1 MEKFKQFFS
10 KLSKR
15 ERLIFYATGLALF
28 FGVMDRV
35 VYQPVMDLF
44 LELDQQILV
53 QENQLRK
60 NMRFLAVRDAVQAR
74 YSNYAAYAV
83 SSGFDEEE
91 IAGLLNAIEGLAR
104 DAGLSLVNMKPKP
117 LVTTELGKLYPVEVD
132 VETNM
137 DQLIKF
143 IHGLYSSKYILGV
156 KKMNLS
162 PKGKKT
168 DQIKGYLLIYK
179 TVIR

>member
-1 MEKFKQFFS
+1 MEKFKQFYS

-28 FGVMDRV
+28 LGVMDRI

-44 LELDQQILV
+44 LELDRQILV
-53 QENQLRK
+53 QENLLRK
-60 NMRFLAVRDAVQAR
+60 NLKFLAVRDAVQTR
-74 YSNYAAYAV
+74 YAEYAAYAV
-83 SSGFDEEE
+83 TSGFDEEE

-117 LVTTELGKLYPVEVD
+117 LVTTELGKLYPVEAD
-132 VETNM
+132 VVTNM
-137 DQLIKF
+137 NQLIKF
-143 IHGLYSSKYILGV
+143 IYGLYNSKYILGV
-156 KKMNLS
+156 KKMNLA
-162 PKGKKT
+162 PKGRKS